1 MKIALVANTCWNI
14 FNFRKGLVN
23 QFLSNGDEVI
33 VFAPRDEY
41 TTAIESW
48 GVRWMDTP
56 MESTGV
62 NPINDLKYFRLLYR
76 SFKSESPDIVL
87 GFTIKSNI
95 YSCLAGQLSR
105 IPVICNVSGLGT
117 VFLVKGF
124 TGRVAIALYKLAF
137 RFASYTFFQN
147 DDDKALFTSH
157 ISLKENLVD
166 ILPGSGID
174 LTEYQ
179 ASTSSPRNKIKCLMV
194 ARLIVEK
201 GVREYAEAASFFVD
215 DERVSFT
222 LIGKLDEDHT
232 RSIAKEEL
240 DQWIASG
247 WLDYHPHFHPIKEM
261 MREHEVI
268 ILPSYREGTPRTL
281 LEGAALG
288 KALIASDVPGCR
300 HVVKDGYNGFLF
312 QLGDIKGLVDKIRLY
327 MSLNEDEKIKM
338 ASNSRKHAEE
348 YYDEKIVIRKYEEV
362 IRRITSPS

>member
-1 MKIALVANTCWNI
+1 MVANTCWNI

-23 QFLSNGDEVI
+23 HFLANGDDVI
-33 VFAPRDEY
+33 VFAPHDEY

-48 GVRWMDTP
+48 GVRWVDTP

-62 NPINDLKYFRLLYR
+62 NPINDLNYFRLLYR
-76 SFKSESPDIVL
+76 SFKRESPDIVL

-95 YSCLAGQLSR
+95 YSCLAGRLSR
-105 IPVICNVSGLGT
+105 VPVICNVSGLGT
-117 VFLVKGF
+117 AFLVKGF

-137 RFASYTFFQN
+137 RFAAHTFFQN

-157 ISLKENLVD
+157 IALNEDLLD

-179 ASTSSPRNKIKCLMV
+179 ASNSSSGNKVKCLMV

-201 GVREYAEAASFFVD
+201 GVREYAEAASYFVD

-222 LIGKLDEDHT
+222 LIGKLDEDHA
-232 RSIAKEEL
+232 RSISKEEL
-240 DQWIASG
+240 DQWIAAG
-247 WLDYHPHFHPIKEM
+247 WLEYHSHFHPIKEV

-300 HVVKDGYNGFLF
+300 HVVKDGHNGFLF
-312 QLGDIKGLVDKIRLY
+312 QKGDVKELVDKIKLY
-327 MSLNEDEKIKM
+327 MSLNEDEKIRL
-338 ASNSRKHAEE
+338 ATNSRKHAEE
-348 YYDEKIVIRKYEEV
+348 YYDEKIVIHKYDEV